1 VMSTASLAASGLGPM
16 SSLFDGRRP
25 SKIDRPPTGAE
36 IKKLRERLAKCG
48 AEGEGLTPAA
58 REFLAGAVTS
68 PAAVR
73 QQLSRPTIRP
83 TATGYLEVIHATVPL
98 DCLAPDPTNGRV
110 VGATSWPASD
120 LDEGQTMKLWG
131 PADMAVHPDSPCEVL
146 IRCESLREIKTLIE
160 DAAEHTKKLN
170 PQMQGKIQRDGILD
184 PLLCQLVHIETRDG
198 QHGIALVTR
207 DGSTR
212 CAYALEAHRMSVHDA
227 FFGAVRDV
235 EHRRGRWLEMR
246 RRTERPIESIS
257 EEEMIELRTFLVD
270 VQIVIGFHTEDSQ
283 VTALSAVD
291 DIVRRTHVEVTH
303 PWRAIAQRNSEA
315 DKVLGALQL
324 DEGLGLFRNELLLF
338 GGKLPRSQRAERG
351 LPVEP
356 DEVVA
361 ALLHRFGATE
371 NRRGVLDD
379 LHARIRAVDGRSQV
393 RSRYKA
399 EIVAALGLRQFTV
412 EAALRDTAHLTLG
425 AILGLESI
433 WDQPWENTGRSPEDL
448 CEAALTEL
456 AQEDEP
462 GCVCRE
468 LLVKAAGHLAA
479 RGWLKGESRNAY
491 GGFRDQREPESVLD
505 LMHSSPQGIKVLAEV
520 LTAGRRGET
529 ARALGEGGEA
539 IELVAGDL
547 QPADNQWIRKTFIDD
562 ADRDRADEFAVRP
575 PVNGT
580 TPRERVASLMRSLD
594 ISARNMERTIEDA
607 ERIADDNGSRFLQ
620 RYGWAQSE
628 MAPLAQRLNEIGEKL
643 RRFGVISEINPD
655 LPPQMALVP
664 EDEEQAA

>member
-1 VMSTASLAASGLGPM
+1 MSSTTSLPASGLGPM
-16 SSLFDGRRP
+16 SALFDGRRP

-36 IKKLRERLAKCG
+36 IKKLRERLARFG
-48 AEGEGLTPAA
+48 ADGEQLTPAA
-58 REFLAGAVTS
+58 CEFLAGAVTS
-68 PAAVR
+68 PPAVR

-83 TATGYLEVIHATVPL
+83 TATGYLEVINATVPL

-120 LDEGQTMKLWG
+120 LEEGQTMKMWG
-131 PADMAVHPDSPCEVL
+131 PTDMAIHPDSPCEGV
-146 IRCESLREIKTLIE
+146 IRCSSLREIKRLIE
-160 DAAEHTKKLN
+160 EAAEHTKKLN

-184 PLLCQLVHIETRDG
+184 PLLCQLVHVETDDG
-198 QHGIALVTR
+198 QRGIALVTR

-212 CAYALEAHRMSVHDA
+212 CAYALEAHRMSAHNA

-235 EHRRGRWLEMR
+235 EHRRSRWLEMR

-270 VQIVIGFHTEDSQ
+270 VQIVIGFRTEDPKVS
-283 VTALSAVD
+283 ALNAVD

-303 PWRAIAQRNSEA
+303 PWRPIAQRNSEA
-315 DKVLGALQL
+315 DKVLGALRL
-324 DEGLGLFRNELLLF
+324 DEGLGVFRDELLLY
-338 GGKLPRSQRAERG
+338 GGKLPRSQRAARG

-371 NRRGVLDD
+371 TRRGVLDG
-379 LHARIRAVDGRSQV
+379 LHARIRDIAGRAQV

-425 AILGLESI
+425 DILGLDSI
-433 WDQPWENTGRSPEDL
+433 WDEAWENTKRSPEEL
-448 CEAALTEL
+448 CEAALSELEDTE
-456 AQEDEP
+456 QP
-462 GCVCRE
+462 GSACRE
-468 LLVKAAGHLAA
+468 LLVKAAGHLVA
-479 RGWLKGESRNAY
+479 RGWLRGESRKAY
-491 GGFRDQREPESVLD
+491 GGFRDQREPVSVLD
-505 LMHSSPQGIKVLAEV
+505 LMHRCVHGIEVLGEV
-520 LTAGRRGET
+520 LTAGRRGEV
-529 ARALGEGGEA
+529 ARALGEDGEV

-547 QPADNQWIRKTFIDD
+547 QPADNQWIRKTFNDD
-562 ADRDRADEFAVRP
+562 PDRVDQYVRP
-575 PVNGT
+575 PVDGT
-580 TPRERVASLMRSLD
+580 TPRERVASHIRIAD
-594 ISARNMERTIEDA
+594 GFVRNIERTIEDA
-607 ERIADDNGSRFLQ
+607 ERITDDDDQRFLQ
-620 RYGWAQSE
+620 RHGWAHSE
-628 MAPLAQRLNEIGEKL
+628 MAPLAQRLTMLAEKL

-655 LPPQMALVP
+655 LPPQMALVH

>member
-1 VMSTASLAASGLGPM
+1 MSTTSPSASGLGPM

-36 IKKLRERLAKCG
+36 IKKLRERLAKFG

-58 REFLAGAVTS
+58 CEFLAGAVTS

-120 LDEGQTMKLWG
+120 LDDGQTMKLWG

-146 IRCESLREIKTLIE
+146 VRCESLREIKALIE
-160 DAAEHTKKLN
+160 DAAEDTKKLN
-170 PQMQGKIQRDGILD
+170 SQMQGKIQRDGILD
-184 PLLCQLVHIETRDG
+184 PLLCQLVHIETLDG
-198 QHGIALVTR
+198 QRGIALVTR

-212 CAYALEAHRMSVHDA
+212 CAYALEAHRMSAHDA

-235 EHRRGRWLEMR
+235 EYRRGRWLDMR

-257 EEEMIELRTFLVD
+257 PEELVELRTFLIE
-270 VQIVIGFHTEDSQ
+270 VQIVVGFYTEDQ
-283 VTALSAVD
+283 EVRALNAVD

-315 DKVLGALQL
+315 DKVLGALRL
-324 DEGLGLFRNELLLF
+324 DEGLGLFRDEFLLY

-351 LPVEP
+351 LPLEP

-361 ALLHRFGATE
+361 KLLLRFGATE
-371 NRRGVLDD
+371 TRRGVLDD
-379 LHARIRAVDGRSQV
+379 LHARIRAVDGRGQV
-393 RSRYKA
+393 RNRYKA
-399 EIVAALGLRQFTV
+399 QIVAALGLRQFLV

-425 AILGLESI
+425 DILGLELI
-433 WDQPWENTGRSPEDL
+433 WEQPWENSDRTPEEL
-448 CEAALTEL
+448 CEAALSEVSGNG
-456 AQEDEP
+456 QP
-462 GCVCRE
+462 GPACRE

-479 RGWLKGESRNAY
+479 RGWLKGESRKAY
-491 GGFRDQREPESVLD
+491 GGFRDQRQPESVLD
-505 LMHSSPQGIKVLAEV
+505 LMHRSPQGIKVLAEV
-520 LTAGRRGET
+520 LTGGRRGEM
-529 ARALGEGGEA
+529 ARALGEDGEV

-562 ADRDRADEFAVRP
+562 ADRVDDYAVGP
-575 PVNGT
+575 PIDGT

-594 ISARNMERTIEDA
+594 ASARNMERMIEEA
-607 ERIADDNGSRFLQ
+607 ERIHDDDGHHFLQ
-620 RYGWAQSE
+620 RHGWANSE
-628 MAPLAQRLNEIGEKL
+628 MAPLAHRFTTVAEKL
-643 RRFGVISEINPD
+643 KRFGVISEINPD
-655 LPPQMALVP
+655 LPPQMAMALA
-664 EDEEQAA
+664 DEEPQA

>member
-1 VMSTASLAASGLGPM
+1 MSTASLAASGLGPM

-36 IKKLRERLAKCG
+36 IKKLRERLAKFG
-48 AEGEGLTPAA
+48 PEGEGLTPAA
-58 REFLAGAVTS
+58 REFFAGAVTS

-83 TATGYLEVIHATVPL
+83 TATGHLKVIYATVPL

-120 LDEGQTMKLWG
+120 LDEGQTMKLWA
-131 PADMAVHPDSPCEVL
+131 PADMAIHPDSPCELLV
-146 IRCESLREIKTLIE
+146 RCDNLREIKTLIE

-184 PLLCQLVHIETRDG
+184 PLLCQLVHVETGDG
-198 QHGIALVTR
+198 HRGIALVAR

-212 CAYALEAHRMSVHDA
+212 CAYALEAHRMSAHDA

-235 EHRRGRWLEMR
+235 EYRRGRWLEMR

-270 VQIVIGFHTEDSQ
+270 VQIVIGFHTEDPQ
-283 VTALSAVD
+283 VTALNAVD

-315 DKVLGALQL
+315 DKVLGALRL
-324 DEGLGLFRNELLLF
+324 DETFFRDEFLLF
-338 GGKLPRSQRAERG
+338 GGTLPRTQRAERG

-361 ALLHRFGATE
+361 ELLRRFGATE
-371 NRRGVLDD
+371 TRRTVLDD
-379 LHARIRAVDGRSQV
+379 LHARIRAVDGRGQV

-399 EIVAALGLRQFTV
+399 DIVAALGLRQFTV
-412 EAALRDTAHLTLG
+412 DAVLRDNAHLTLG
-425 AILGLESI
+425 DILGLDSI
-433 WDQPWENTGRSPEDL
+433 WEQSWENTKRSPEEL
-448 CEAALTEL
+448 CEAALSEL
-456 AQEDEP
+456 AATDHP
-462 GCVCRE
+462 GPACRE

-491 GGFRDQREPESVLD
+491 GGFRDQRQPESVLD
-505 LMHSSPQGIKVLAEV
+505 LMHRSTHGIQVLAEV
-520 LTAGRRGET
+520 LTAGRRGDT
-529 ARALGEGGEA
+529 ARALGKDGQV

-562 ADRDRADEFAVRP
+562 ADRVDEFAVRP
-575 PVNGT
+575 PVDGT
-580 TPRERVASLMRSLD
+580 TPRERLASLMRSLEG
-594 ISARNMERTIEDA
+594 SVRHMERTIEDA
-607 ERIADDNGSRFLQ
+607 ERIADDDGNRFLQ
-620 RYGWAQSE
+620 RHGWAQSE
-628 MAPLAQRLNEIGEKL
+628 MAPLGQRLTSIAEKL
-643 RRFGVISEINPD
+643 HRFGVISEINPD
-655 LPPQMALVP
+655 LPPQIAMAISG
-664 EDEEQAA
+664 EEEAA